1 MICMRQTTIM
11 HGKTGVQEKTTMYM
25 KNDNSPL
32 KTVRRIELLAPAKNK
47 EYGMIAI
54 DHGADAV
61 YIGATSVGARRAAAN
76 SQSLRH
82 I

>member
-32 KTVRRIELLAPAKNK
+32 KTVRRIELLADAK
-47 EYGMIAI
+47 
-54 DHGADAV
+54 ADKAGSGQ
-61 YIGATSVGARRAAAN
+61 IQKARN
-76 SQSLRH
+76 GH